1 MSPSFEYISKDNS
14 DKSFIINHASLFANL
29 SSLEKKLILEK
40 SEVIDYKKGSII
52 YKQFD
57 PPDAFYCVISGK
69 VRISDTVGGEKELLE
84 LLHCGKY
91 FGIISLLTGELHSVN
106 AEAVND
112 SKVLRI
118 NKEDFH
124 TVLKMVPDLAIDL
137 SRILSRRLSKK
148 YAHGKR
154 VFESSIISV
163 IGTARGGRGAL
174 YAENL
179 SISLKKETGRSII
192 LIKIL
197 SGVDQAVPQALNL
210 LQVNFNAG
218 SIIKDAIVKDADSG
232 INILNITCNNLNDG
246 VCSGNINFLLSFL
259 ASDFHFI
266 ILDISDLINT
276 DIFGILDQ
284 SDVIHLITDYDTR
297 SMQETKVLISE
308 LSQRIKYPHDRI
320 KVIVNADIISKI
332 FSVEEVSKLL
342 DFKIYAM
349 LPSYLGKAIKITL
362 EEPHCEYTKAVR
374 RIAREVGDVRIG
386 LALSGGAAFGLAQI
400 GVIKVLESEDIPID
414 AITGSSIGALIGAL
428 WACGLNSDELKKIV
442 SELNSKKKV
451 LGLLFEPHFPRLS
464 FSKGRRLKKFLEKH
478 IGKKTFQDTWLP
490 LKIVTCNL
498 TRRQE
503 FIYDSGNIVDA
514 VMASIAIPG
523 LFTPIKT
530 DGNLVVDGGIINPIP
545 ISVLAKMGI
554 KKVIA
559 VNVFPSPQDIGLS
572 IEFKSRRMEE
582 EKRQAE
588 KKGFFAK
595 IKHNLG
601 ISFNKILF
609 PNILDIIV
617 NSIQMLEF
625 VIAEQDCRRANI
637 VIRPVGVGVDWIEFF
652 KADELIKI
660 GEEETRKSL
669 AALKSLISE

>member
-1 MSPSFEYISKDNS
+1 MSQFSEDIPKDNS

-29 SSLEKKLILEK
+29 SSPEKKLILEK

-69 VRISDTVGGEKELLE
+69 VRISDTVAGERELLE

-91 FGIISLLTGELHSVN
+91 FGIISLLTGELHSVS
-106 AEAVND
+106 AEAVTD

-124 TVLKMVPDLAIDL
+124 IILKMIPDLAIDL
-137 SRILSRRLSKK
+137 SRILSRRLRKK
-148 YAHGKR
+148 DAHGKK
-154 VFESSIISV
+154 VFESSVISV
-163 IGTARGGRGAL
+163 IGATKGAGGAL

-179 SISLKKETGRSII
+179 AISLKQETGRSII
-192 LIKIL
+192 LIKVL
-197 SGVDQAVPQALNL
+197 SDVKVASGALNL
-210 LQVNFNAG
+210 LQVNFSAG
-218 SIIKDAIVKDADSG
+218 SIIKGSIIKDTDSG
-232 INILNITCNNLNDG
+232 IDILNIICDSLDNGAYAN
-246 VCSGNINFLLSFL
+246 NINFLLSFL

-266 ILDISDLINT
+266 IVDISVLIDT
-276 DIFGILDQ
+276 DVFGILDQ
-284 SDVIHLITDYDTR
+284 SDIIHLVTDYDTK
-297 SMQETKVLISE
+297 SMHDAEVLISE

-320 KVIVNADIISKI
+320 KVIVNADMISKI
-332 FSVEEVSKLL
+332 FSHEEVTKLL
-342 DFKIYAM
+342 DFKVYAI
-349 LPSYLGKAIKITL
+349 LPNYLGKVGKIIL
-362 EEPHCEYTKAVR
+362 DEPHSGYAKAVKK
-374 RIAREVGDVRIG
+374 IAREVGDVRIG

-400 GVIKVLESEDIPID
+400 GVIKVFESQDIPID

-428 WACGLNSDELKKIV
+428 WACGLNSDELIKIV

-451 LGLLFEPHFPRLS
+451 LALLFEPHFPRFS
-464 FSKGRRLKKFLEKH
+464 FSKGKRLKKFLEKH
-478 IGKKTFQDTWLP
+478 IGNRTFQDTIIP

-498 TRRQE
+498 TKRQE
-503 FIYDSGNIVDA
+503 VIYDSGKIVDA

-523 LFTPIKT
+523 LFTPIKR
-530 DGNLVVDGGIINPIP
+530 DGDLVVDGGIINPIP
-545 ISVLAKMGI
+545 ISALTKMGI

-559 VNVFPSPQDIGLS
+559 VNVFPSPQDVGLS

-582 EKRQAE
+582 EKKQAG
-588 KKGFFAK
+588 KKGLFAK
-595 IKHNLG
+595 IKYNLG
-601 ISFNKILF
+601 ASFNKILF

-617 NSIQMLEF
+617 NSIQTLEF

-637 VIRPVGVGVDWIEFF
+637 VIRPIGVGVDWIEFF

-669 AALKSLISE
+669 EALKILINE